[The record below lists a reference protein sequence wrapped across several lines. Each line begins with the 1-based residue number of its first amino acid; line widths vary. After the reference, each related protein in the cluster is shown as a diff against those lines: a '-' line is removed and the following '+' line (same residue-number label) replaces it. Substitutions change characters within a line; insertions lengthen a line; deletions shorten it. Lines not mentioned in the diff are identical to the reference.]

1 MAIKS
6 FKEIID
12 NKGYRISAEDREIF
26 EEGRLQSFFGF
37 SDNDYIEFI
46 AYDINDNQLPL
57 KVDELGNEELVKYI
71 KINTDTIRNYFLVED
86 GVVLERGLLP
96 NQYFI
101 DVSRILKESGY
112 SDGIFK
118 VQFSLI
124 NKRLGEFNPSL
135 RSKIWIKEISPSRTE
150 IKVLPQINSI
160 ANEGDLRTRFEI
172 FRKDGD
178 FRDDTYPLI
187 PNYVGKIRPQIIEQ
201 FIKNSYTTNF
211 FNKLENEFQINV
223 ETLSTTIYNKLL
235 ESISYHFDNRYSSIR
250 DVNYGKPKN
259 TQVPIELS
267 KSEIKN
273 EIKNLLVEIV
283 DFYLPKRELLN
294 S

>member
-12 NKGYRISAEDREIF
+12 NKGYRISAEDRDIF

-57 KVDELGNEELVKYI
+57 KIDELGNEELVKYI

-273 EIKNLLVEIV
+273 EIKNLLVEII

>member
-12 NKGYRISAEDREIF
+12 NKGYRISTKDRDIF

-273 EIKNLLVEIV
+273 EIKNLLVEII

>member
-12 NKGYRISAEDREIF
+12 NKGYRISAEDRDIF

-211 FNKLENEFQINV
+211 FNKLESEFQINV

>member
-12 NKGYRISAEDREIF
+12 NKGYRILSKDRDIF

-57 KVDELGNEELVKYI
+57 KIDELGNEELVKYI

-283 DFYLPKRELLN
+283 DFYLPKREILN

>member
-12 NKGYRISAEDREIF
+12 NKGYRISAEDRDIF

-57 KVDELGNEELVKYI
+57 KIDELGNEELVKYI

-124 NKRLGEFNPSL
+124 SKRLGEFNPSL

>member
-12 NKGYRISAEDREIF
+12 NKGYRISAEDRDIF

>member
-12 NKGYRISAEDREIF
+12 NKGYRISAEDRDIF

-57 KVDELGNEELVKYI
+57 KIDELGNEELVKYI

-187 PNYVGKIRPQIIEQ
+187 PNYVGKIRPQLIEQ

>member
-12 NKGYRISAEDREIF
+12 NKGYRISTEDRDIF

-57 KVDELGNEELVKYI
+57 KIDELGNEELVKYI

-187 PNYVGKIRPQIIEQ
+187 PNYVGKIRPQLIEQ

-235 ESISYHFDNRYSSIR
+235 ESISYHFDNRYSSIT

-267 KSEIKN
+267 KSEIKS